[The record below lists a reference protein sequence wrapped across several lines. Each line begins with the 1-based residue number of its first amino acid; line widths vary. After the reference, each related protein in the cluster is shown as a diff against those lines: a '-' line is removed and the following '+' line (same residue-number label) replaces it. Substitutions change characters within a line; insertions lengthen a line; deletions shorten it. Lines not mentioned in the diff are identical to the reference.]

1 MCLMKGCSNSISLDD
16 CFMKC
21 LFCIDF
27 QKYQDDD
34 VGLLIYRELKCEFL
48 GDELNAV
55 LEKIRYSIKSGAG
68 C

>member
-1 MCLMKGCSNSISLDD
+1 
-16 CFMKC
+16 MKC